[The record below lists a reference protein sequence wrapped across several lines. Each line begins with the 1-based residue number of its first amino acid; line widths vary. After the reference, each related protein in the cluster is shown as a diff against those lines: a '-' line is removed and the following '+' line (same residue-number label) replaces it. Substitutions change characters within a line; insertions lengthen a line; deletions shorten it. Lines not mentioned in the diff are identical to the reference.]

1 MYRNNTQPYTKYFQQ
16 FLTPRSHVAQK
27 PASPPTTRSP
37 LAVRIR
43 TECIRR
49 GWALGELARR
59 AGVARQTLYHLER
72 NNTSRPHNETLQRIA
87 QALEIPVEVLL
98 GEPVATPPP
107 RATAGPD
114 RRREFDAATN
124 PVVAE
129 VLREQPHLVEGWN
142 NDDFDELY
150 SAFGTGGALTP
161 RGVEMAAESIN
172 RRRETVQKLQV
183 VLETHL
189 RKEAM
194 DMIDMFYRMV
204 QPPQMRLPDAPP
216 RNDESA

>member
-1 MYRNNTQPYTKYFQQ
+1 
-16 FLTPRSHVAQK
+16 VARK
-27 PASPPTTRSP
+27 PASKSIHRSP
-37 LAVRIR
+37 LAARIR

-49 GWALGELARR
+49 GWALVELARR

-72 NNTSRPHNETLQRIA
+72 SHTSRPHNETLQRIA
-87 QALEIPVEVLL
+87 KAFDIPVEVLL
-98 GEPVATPPP
+98 GEPVPAVPPG
-107 RATAGPD
+107 RTASGD
-114 RRREFDAATN
+114 EQRQKFDAGTN
-124 PVVAE
+124 PAVAE
-129 VLREQPHLVEGWN
+129 VLRDQPHLVEGWSA
-142 NDDFDELY
+142 DDFDELN

-189 RKEAM
+189 RKDAM

-204 QPPQMRLPDAPP
+204 QPPQMRAPEP
-216 RNDESA
+216 AADDNSK